1 MRSNINEFYNYLS
14 YEPSTKI
21 YNCILASIASPAEL
35 GSVRLTRGHGRFF
48 DIGSTAIF
56 LQQDPLAEKYYNLS
70 PYAYCANNPV
80 NFVDPD
86 GEA

>member
-14 YEPSTKI
+14 YEPSAKI
-21 YNCILASIASPAEL
+21 YNYIPVGTVASFEL
-35 GSVRLTRGHGRFF
+35 GSVHLARGHGRFF

-56 LQQDPLAEKYYNLS
+56 LQQDPLAEKYYNIS

-80 NFVDPD
+80 NFVDPV
-86 GEA
+86 GED